1 MIKYML
7 KILHQMLHYFESVF
21 DYFVDNIGYMV
32 NDGVLQD

>member
-7 KILHQMLHYFESVF
+7 KILQQMLHYFERVF
-21 DYFVDNIGYMV
+21 DHFVGKRVYRI